1 MAKEN
6 LASAAADYGKRLD
19 LFLAERLKEK
29 FSRSQL
35 KRLIEDKKVLVDNK
49 IKKASYKLTGKEE
62 IEIILPET
70 QGSEIVPEDIPL
82 DIVYE
87 DDDILV
93 VNKPAGIVVHPA
105 EGNPEHTL
113 VNALLFH
120 TKGKLSH
127 IDTSTRPGIVH
138 RLDKEVSG
146 LMVVAKTDFAHKVL
160 VEGFKA
166 KAIKRRYIAFV
177 DGVILED
184 TGRREL
190 PIGRAKQDRKKMA
203 VRFTNSKE
211 AATRFRVLKRFPR
224 YTKLEL
230 ELETGRTHQIRVHM
244 SYMGHP
250 IIGDTKYGGT
260 KYKTIALY
268 AAELTLQHPR
278 TDQNLHFK
286 IDIPQ
291 ELKPLDK

>member
-1 MAKEN
+1 
-6 LASAAADYGKRLD
+6 
-19 LFLAERLKEK
+19 
-29 FSRSQL
+29 
-35 KRLIEDKKVLVDNK
+35 
-49 IKKASYKLTGKEE
+49 
-62 IEIILPET
+62 
-70 QGSEIVPEDIPL
+70 
-82 DIVYE
+82 
-87 DDDILV
+87 
-93 VNKPAGIVVHPA
+93 
-105 EGNPEHTL
+105 
-113 VNALLFH
+113 
-120 TKGKLSH
+120 
-127 IDTSTRPGIVH
+127 
-138 RLDKEVSG
+138 
-146 LMVVAKTDFAHKVL
+146 
-160 VEGFKA
+160 
-166 KAIKRRYIAFV
+166 
-177 DGVILED
+177 
-184 TGRREL
+184 
-190 PIGRAKQDRKKMA
+190 MA

-211 AATRFRVLKRFPR
+211 AATRFRVLKIFPR